1 MEGRRG
7 ERNWATSM
15 QCGVCSCPVHS
26 SSRLWCTRLAMGRLG
41 TRGLKRRRKFQDRR
55 AFALFLSLLLL
66 RRRQGN
72 KEDRSWR
79 TYSSQNAL
87 KSFFSVFDPSYI
99 AKRTCFLW
107 NDIIPSH
114 FTYHL
119 AAELSLIVCFLLCDI
134 HMYAFQIHGTKTTA
148 KPIHR
153 WEFLRLL
160 Y

>member
-1 MEGRRG
+1 MEGRRE

-26 SSRLWCTRLAMGRLG
+26 YSRLWCTRLAMGRLG

-72 KEDRSWR
+72 KK
-79 TYSSQNAL
+79 NL
-87 KSFFSVFDPSYI
+87 FFPGCIKSFFSVVDPSYI
-99 AKRTCFLW
+99 VMRTCFLR

-119 AAELSLIVCFLLCDI
+119 AAELSLIVCFLLCDL
-134 HMYAFQIHGTKTTA
+134 HMYV
-148 KPIHR
+148 
-153 WEFLRLL
+153 
-160 Y
+160 